1 MSSQR
6 STKRSQKL
14 LNKSAQSECN
24 YLNSN
29 NRITNKSLKGR
40 ATVPKNAM
48 LGQTANVDAFRQAAN
63 DLKRIRTQ
71 ENVNCPRSIAAPQ
84 LTPYLNKVR
93 SANRIQSIMGTP
105 KYNAGFAVPES
116 VKKGKGQQTTGPGTQ
131 SAIID
136 FSTPIST
143 ASTCLTRGTSA
154 SKKSTTTISNN
165 FFSLCQNLG

>member
-1 MSSQR
+1 
-6 STKRSQKL
+6 
-14 LNKSAQSECN
+14 
-24 YLNSN
+24 
-29 NRITNKSLKGR
+29 
-40 ATVPKNAM
+40 
-48 LGQTANVDAFRQAAN
+48 
-63 DLKRIRTQ
+63 
-71 ENVNCPRSIAAPQ
+71 
-84 LTPYLNKVR
+84 
-93 SANRIQSIMGTP
+93 MGTP

-131 SAIID
+131 NAAIID